1 MLHKVMLEARKER
14 AWNSPEAR
22 RRRDCAEVNEE
33 AAEQILRSMTDVELV
48 AHVKT
53 LDSDHRLR
61 SHALRKVADALGLA
75 LIEQWRR
82 RNAV

>member
-14 AWNSPEAR
+14 AWNSPEAAR
-22 RRRDCAEVNEE
+22 RRNCAEVNDE
-33 AAEQILRSMTDVELV
+33 AAEQILRGMTDVELI

-53 LDSDHRLR
+53 LDSEHRIK
-61 SHALRKVADALGLA
+61 SHALKMAADALARA

-82 RNAV
+82 RQG

>member
-14 AWNSPEAR
+14 AWNSPEAQR
-22 RRRDCAEVNEE
+22 RRECADVNEE
-33 AAEQILRSMTDVELV
+33 AAEQILRGMTDVELV

-53 LDSDHRLR
+53 LDSEHRLK
-61 SHALRKVADALGLA
+61 SHAMQKAADALARA

-82 RNAV
+82 RQA